1 MRIFKNTVFLSL
13 ASVYVLLKKLIEL
26 PKVFAGRKKYDFIIN
41 FHIFLY
47 LFSNA

>member
-1 MRIFKNTVFLSL
+1 MRIFKNTVFLSSV
-13 ASVYVLLKKLIEL
+13 SVYILLKKLIDL
-26 PKVFAGRKKYDFIIN
+26 PEVFAGGKKYDFIIN

>member
-13 ASVYVLLKKLIEL
+13 GSVYILLQKLIEL
-26 PKVFAGRKKYDFIIN
+26 PEVFAGGKKYDFIIN
-41 FHIFLY
+41 FHVFLY

>member
-13 ASVYVLLKKLIEL
+13 ASVYILLKKLIEL
-26 PKVFAGRKKYDFIIN
+26 SEVFAGGKKYDFIIN

-47 LFSNA
+47 LLSNA